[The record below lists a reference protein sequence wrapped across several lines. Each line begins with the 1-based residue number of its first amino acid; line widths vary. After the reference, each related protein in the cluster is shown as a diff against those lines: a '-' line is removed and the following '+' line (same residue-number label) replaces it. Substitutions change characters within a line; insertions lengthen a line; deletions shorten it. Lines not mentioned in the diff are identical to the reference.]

1 METRA
6 EGGDVEKLEES
17 FEFERE
23 SAQGD
28 EINLIKVKVRALPTA
43 FAREAEGESSRHG
56 ELIVS
61 QSLG

>member
-1 METRA
+1 MESRA

-28 EINLIKVKVRALPTA
+28 EINLIKVKVRALPNELLREKWKGK
-43 FAREAEGESSRHG
+43 ARDTES
-56 ELIVS
+56 
-61 QSLG
+61 